1 MEKRYRAWPTDWP
14 KTLAYPDVPVYDILD
29 QTAARVPNRIALIF
43 RGMELTYKEFKELTE
58 RFATALHQLGVR
70 KGDRVAV
77 HLPNCPQ
84 FAIAYY
90 GILRIGAIYTP
101 MSPLLQPGE
110 FTHQIKDSG
119 AETLIS
125 LDLIFPGIKD
135 AIPTKQVKTIIT
147 TSLADCIGALS
158 SPFLLFGKTAI
169 ADTLDMIELI
179 KQHASNVPEVTIN
192 PAQDLAHLAYTGGT
206 TGVSKGVIV
215 THRNVIANVFQFDS
229 WLSGCDIRYVDGK
242 LSFIYPDGVDPHKDR
257 VVAAD
262 TETVLVV
269 VPWFHA
275 LGTIGMLNCMILAG
289 LTLVVFPSFDPD
301 EYLNAIVKYRATC
314 IAGAPQLYIPLVNHP
329 NFKAF
334 DLSGVKFAGSG
345 AAPLSKTVLESMLAA
360 FSGVVS
366 ESFGM
371 TECTMCATSNPP
383 TRDGLRHGSVG
394 IPIADT
400 EIKIIDV
407 VSGKEVAQG
416 EEGEICIKG
425 PQVMQGYWN
434 QPEET
439 AHVLKDGWLHSGD
452 IGRMDADGYIYITDR
467 IKDMIIYKGYN
478 VYPREIEEVIFKH
491 PAVQQCAV
499 VGKPDPQGGEA
510 PVAFVQLKPGMQA
523 SNDDILNHTNGQ
535 IAHYKKLRDVIFLD
549 QIPTNVAG
557 KVLKRILKKTFTQ
570 QAGA

>member
-1 MEKRYRAWPTDWP
+1 MKKRFNAWPSNWP
-14 KTLAYPDVPVYDILD
+14 KTLTYPDIPIHEILD
-29 QTAARVPNRIALIF
+29 QTAARIPNRIALIF
-43 RGMELTYKEFKELTE
+43 RGLELTYKEFKELSE
-58 RFATALHQLGVR
+58 RFATALARLGVK
-70 KGDRVAV
+70 KGDRVAI

-90 GILRIGAIYTP
+90 GLLRIGAVYTP

-110 FTHQIKDSG
+110 FKHQMQDSG
-119 AETLIS
+119 AETLVS
-125 LDLIFPGIKD
+125 LDLIYPGIKD
-135 AIPTKQVKTIIT
+135 AIPLPQVKRIIT

-158 SPFLLFGKTAI
+158 SPFLIFGKTAVP
-169 ADTLDMIELI
+169 DTLDMVELI
-179 KQHASNVPEVTIN
+179 KQHAPDVPKVTIN
-192 PAQDLAHLAYTGGT
+192 SEKDLAHIAYTGGT
-206 TGVSKGVIV
+206 TGVSKGVML
-215 THRNVIANVFQFDS
+215 THRNVVANVFQFCS
-229 WLSGCDIRYVDGK
+229 WMSGSDIRYEGGK
-242 LSFIYPDGVDPHKDR
+242 LNFIYPDGVDPHKHR
-257 VVAAD
+257 AVAPD
-262 TETVLVV
+262 CETILVV

-275 LGTIGMLNCMILAG
+275 LGTVGMLNCMILAG

-314 IAGAPQLYIPLVNHP
+314 VAGAPQLYIPLVNHP

-345 AAPLSKTVLESMLAA
+345 AAPLSKPILESMLQA
-360 FSGVVS
+360 FSGVVN
-366 ESFGM
+366 EAYGM
-371 TECTMCATSNPP
+371 TECTMCAISNPP
-383 TRDGLRHGSVG
+383 SREGLKHGSVG

-407 VSGKEVAQG
+407 VSGKELPEG
-416 EEGEICIKG
+416 EEGEICIRG

-439 AHVLKDGWLHSGD
+439 AQVLKDGWLHSGD
-452 IGRMDADGYIYITDR
+452 IGRMDADGYFTITDR
-467 IKDMIIYKGYN
+467 LKDMIIYKGYN

-523 SNDDILNHTNGQ
+523 TYDDILNHTNGQ
-535 IAHYKKLRDVIFLD
+535 IAHYKKVRDVIFLD

-557 KVLKRILKKTFTQ
+557 KVLKRVLKKTFIQ
-570 QAGA
+570 EAGA